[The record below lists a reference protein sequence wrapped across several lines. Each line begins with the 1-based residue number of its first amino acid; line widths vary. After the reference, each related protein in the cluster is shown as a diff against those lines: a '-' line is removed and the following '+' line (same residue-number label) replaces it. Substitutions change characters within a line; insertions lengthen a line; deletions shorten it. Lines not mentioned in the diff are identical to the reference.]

1 MHQGQILNFQNR
13 FIWDCDEIWRR
24 NERSKAKE
32 KRYRVVSPSFINS
45 ALKNE
50 IWKIPLQIFVFWML

>member
-32 KRYRVVSPSFINS
+32 KRYRVFSPLFPFAPGGF
-45 ALKNE
+45 AL
-50 IWKIPLQIFVFWML
+50 IY